1 MQWEEICMNFPLSE
15 ITLTEKA
22 DHDLGQEIESVDT
35 LIPVTIIIAAC
46 YVIYDCS
53 LKCIHALGDQV
64 LIKYILVW

>member
-1 MQWEEICMNFPLSE
+1 MNFPLSE

-22 DHDLGQEIESVDT
+22 DHDLGQEIESVGT

-53 LKCIHALGDQV
+53 LHSCP
-64 LIKYILVW
+64 W